1 MRYLDLWKA
10 VVKPDRIEK
19 PLQQENLIE
28 LSKRFQRPNYVHQMI
43 EDSQVLLVL
52 LKMQC
57 KTPLPF
63 TRQECAL
70 QD

>member
-1 MRYLDLWKA
+1 
-10 VVKPDRIEK
+10 
-19 PLQQENLIE
+19 
-28 LSKRFQRPNYVHQMI
+28 MI

-63 TRQECAL
+63 TRQECAE
-70 QD
+70 QDQQGNLALYLAPVYDREQYKEPSCTLI